1 MSLLQAIKSIY
12 YKVYYWSRIDKA
24 IINDNLSQDY
34 ALIVNNGIEEVR
46 RLWFTE
52 MLLISYL
59 KPTIVTNKL
68 NTTFI

>member
-46 RLWFTE
+46 QLWFTE

-59 KPTIVTNKL
+59 KPTIVTNKF